1 MRVLVTIFEKL
12 VPISGGGTPRISNVV
27 KAFVRRGHEVY
38 VASSVAISREEAIER
53 YGCFHWLPIQ
63 GVNRLD
69 RWKMPKYMVA
79 FPLNILRVT
88 NYARRLKPDLIVSH
102 NSIAGYSALLA
113 KRLHPQTIT
122 LLDLTDLLFEY
133 LEEYGSRWLR
143 LTLLLGRSLERST
156 FKGSDR
162 IITISRA
169 MKEIL
174 LGYGVE
180 SKRVDVV
187 PDGVDTEIF
196 HPMEG
201 EELRRRL
208 SPSAERVVIFHG
220 VIDPQDRPQLL
231 VEAAQIVLER
241 FPKVAFWLV
250 GDGAAVPHLKEMVIR
265 YNLEEN
271 FLFTGWVPQGK
282 VARYISA
289 SDLGLV
295 ILPDIISA
303 RGRVTLK
310 EFEYWACGVPS
321 ILPRLPAL
329 EEVMEEGEEGLF
341 YTPGDHRD
349 LADKVCSLLTDDLWR
364 KELGARGLRKV
375 KEKFEWR
382 SLAERFVQL
391 CEGYLEEGGAT

>member
-1 MRVLVTIFEKL
+1 MRVLVTIFERMI
-12 VPISGGGTPRISNVV
+12 PISGGGTPRISNVI
-27 KAFVRRGHEVY
+27 KAFVARGHEVY
-38 VASSVAISREEAIER
+38 VASSLAISREEAIDR
-53 YGCFHWLPIQ
+53 YGCAHWLPIQ

-69 RWKMPKYMVA
+69 RWKMLKYMVA

-122 LLDLTDLLFEY
+122 VLDLTDLLFEY

-143 LTLLLGRSLERST
+143 PTLLLGRSLEKST
-156 FKGSDR
+156 FTGSDR
-162 IITISRA
+162 IITISQA
-169 MKEIL
+169 MKEIV

-180 SKRVDVV
+180 SERVDVV

-196 HPMEG
+196 HPMGG

-208 SPSAERVVIFHG
+208 SPWAERVVIFHG

-231 VEAAQIVLER
+231 VEAARLVLEKC
-241 FPKVAFWLV
+241 PKVSFWLV

-265 YNLEEN
+265 YGLEEN
-271 FLFTGWVPQGK
+271 FLFTGWVPQRE

-310 EFEYWACGVPS
+310 EFEYWACGVPV

-329 EEVMEEGEEGLF
+329 EEITKDGEEALF
-341 YTPGDHRD
+341 YNPEDARS
-349 LADKVCSLLTDDLWR
+349 LAEKIGALLANDEWR
-364 KELGARGLRKV
+364 KGLGLAGKRMVEERYRWPV
-375 KEKFEWR
+375 
-382 SLAERFVQL
+382 LAERFVEL
-391 CEGYLEEGGAT
+391 CEGYVTGREDG